1 MTNISDYILEEYYKN
16 VYPNDLNT
24 KRITIPNKYKEY
36 AGKYTYITIA
46 RIVTFEHDAKKALK
60 VLHQQATKQYKP
72 KKIKDKIT
80 KKINFPKSEGELL
93 SEYALRVFKDTHALD
108 TGTKLRNELNKYLQ
122 KTYNSTELEN
132 IGIISNHASSTV
144 WSYKVTTNYGYT
156 GTSLLDVKTIPLLDN
171 KAIWIFE
178 NINTAQ
184 RIIQNELNFP
194 FIITAGRPTKAFH
207 ELIKRLIEMNVTLYY
222 HGDMDKAGVNML
234 KSLKEKYPS
243 LNAPFMTTSEFEKYT
258 KTKAPKYQHYLTDGL
273 SVLEMMIHNSNKVVY
288 EEQLDLKKCL
298 NYIK

>member
-16 VYPNDLNT
+16 IYPNDLNT
-24 KRITIPNKYKEY
+24 KRITIPNKYEEY

-46 RIVTFEHDAKKALK
+46 RIVTFEHDAKQALK
-60 VLHQQATKQYKP
+60 VLHQQATKQHKP
-72 KKIKDKIT
+72 KENDVTIEKT
-80 KKINFPKSEGELL
+80 HFPKSEGELL
-93 SEYALRVFKDTHALD
+93 SEYALRVFNDTHALD
-108 TGTKLRNELNKYLQ
+108 TGTKLRNELNNYLQ
-122 KTYNSTELEN
+122 KTYNSTDLEN

-156 GTSLLDVKTIPLLDN
+156 GTSLLDVKTIPLLNN
-171 KAIWIFE
+171 KVIWIFE

-184 RIIQNELNFP
+184 RIIQNELDFP

-207 ELIKRLIEMNVTLYY
+207 ELIKRLIEMDITLYY

-243 LNAPFMTTSEFEKYT
+243 LKAPFMTTSEFENHT
-258 KTKAPKYQHYLTDGL
+258 KTKSPKYQHYLTDGL

>member
-24 KRITIPNKYKEY
+24 KRIIIPNQYEEY

-46 RIVTFEHDAKKALK
+46 RMVTFEHDAKKALK
-60 VLHQQATKQYKP
+60 VLHQQATKTHKSIENV
-72 KKIKDKIT
+72 IKTEKT
-80 KKINFPKSEGELL
+80 HFPKTEGELL
-93 SEYALRVFKDTHALD
+93 SEYALRVFNDTHALD
-108 TGTKLRNELNKYLQ
+108 NGTKLRNGLNKYLQ
-122 KTYNSTELEN
+122 KTYNSIELEN
-132 IGIISNHASSTV
+132 IGIISNQASSTV
-144 WSYKVTTNYGYT
+144 WSKGVTTNFGYT
-156 GTSLLDVKTIPLLDN
+156 GTSLLDVKTIPLIPN
-171 KAIWIFE
+171 KTVWIFE

-184 RIIQNELNFP
+184 RIIQNELDFP

-207 ELIKRLIEMNVTLYY
+207 ELIKRLLKNNTKLYY

-234 KSLKEKYPS
+234 KSLKEKYP
-243 LNAPFMTTSEFEKYT
+243 NIKAPFMTTSEFEKHT
-258 KTKAPKYQHYLTDGL
+258 KTKIPKHQHYLTDRL

-288 EEQLDLKKCL
+288 EEQLDLTKCL